1 MNAQPRG
8 ERRTLGVTAFQSCE
22 GPFGS
27 RLIFVTLEVKLATTR
42 HLNDF
47 GLWTDEARRWLLIEG
62 WPKRRASCCRGADM
76 QLFETAPKPNIC
88 QITRDLAGSIGD
100 LSGQSF
106 ATYAVPAYS

>member
-1 MNAQPRG
+1 MTDFCDIRG
-8 ERRTLGVTAFQSCE
+8 
-22 GPFGS
+22 GPEDES
-27 RLIFVTLEVKLATTR
+27 AAKLATTR
-42 HLNDF
+42 HLNDL

-88 QITRDLAGSIGD
+88 QITRGLAGSIGD

-106 ATYAVPAYS
+106 ETMQCRSVLEELLAPEVVFMRRRNL